1 MMILSTTPQIE
12 GRTIRE
18 YKGVV
23 TGETIIGANMFKDLF
38 AGIRDIVGGRSG
50 SYEKVL
56 REAKDTSLQEMMDR
70 ARALGANAIVGI
82 DIDYETIGSNS
93 SMLMVAT
100 SGTAVVI

>member
-1 MMILSTTPQIE
+1 MILSTTPTIE

-23 TGETIIGANMFKDLF
+23 TGETIIGANVLRDFM
-38 AGIRDIVGGRSG
+38 AGIRDFVGGRSG

-56 REAKDTSLQEMMDR
+56 REAKDTSMQEMMDR
-70 ARALGANAIVGI
+70 AQAMGAKTIVGI
-82 DIDYETIGSNS
+82 DIDYETIGANG